1 MADGG
6 STARRV
12 GAVTAAY
19 AAGLVALGGAA
30 VGVVLVEAR
39 LARRW
44 VGRPFGSEG
53 PDADGVYGAGPG
65 RVLVLGVLG
74 DSSADGLGAQT
85 PAQTP
90 GAIVATGLAAVS
102 GRRVRL
108 LNRAVVGAGS
118 ADLDAQ
124 AGRLLAEV
132 PAPDVVLVMVGA
144 NDVTHRVRPADAA
157 RHLSRA
163 VARLR
168 AAGAEVVVG
177 TCPDLGVVEPVA
189 QPLRAIA
196 RRWARDLAAA
206 QTVAVVEAG
215 GRSVSLG
222 DLLGPEFSA
231 APAEMFS
238 ADRFHPSPAGYAR
251 AAAVLLPAVCASL
264 GLWPEPPSAGREG
277 RVVPVAEAAAAAAES
292 PGTEVE
298 GAHRDGAARGPL
310 GAWARLR
317 RRADR

>member
-6 STARRV
+6 GTARRV

-30 VGVVLVEAR
+30 AGVVLVEAR

-108 LNRAVVGAGS
+108 VNRAVVGAGS
-118 ADLDAQ
+118 AALDAQ
-124 AGRLLAEV
+124 VDRLLAEV

-163 VARLR
+163 LARLR

-231 APAEMFS
+231 APTEMFS

-298 GAHRDGAARGPL
+298 SAHRDGAARGPL

-317 RRADR
+317 RRAER